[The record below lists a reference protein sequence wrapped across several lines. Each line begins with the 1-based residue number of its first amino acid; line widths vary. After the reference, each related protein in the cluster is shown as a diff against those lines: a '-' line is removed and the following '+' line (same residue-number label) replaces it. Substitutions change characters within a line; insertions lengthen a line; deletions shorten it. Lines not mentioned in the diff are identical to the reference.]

1 MSKRITDR
9 TNIQGAYSQLAGIE
23 RYLHQSGLDERLIL
37 LMKMRVSQ
45 INGCAYCLALH
56 ARHLRE
62 LGEREDRIHLLSAW
76 WETDWYT
83 DRERA
88 ALAWGEAVTRL
99 EHQHVPDEI
108 YAQARAQFSEKELAD
123 LTLAVIAINGWNRA
137 NIALMQTPPDHFE
150 ISEREEAAA
159 D

>member
-9 TNIQGAYSQLAGIE
+9 TSIQGAYSQLAGIE

-62 LGEREDRIHLLSAW
+62 LGEREDRVTAH
-76 WETDWYT
+76 
-83 DRERA
+83 RA
-88 ALAWGEAVTRL
+88 VAFVV
-99 EHQHVPDEI
+99 Q
-108 YAQARAQFSEKELAD
+108 
-123 LTLAVIAINGWNRA
+123 
-137 NIALMQTPPDHFE
+137 
-150 ISEREEAAA
+150 EE
-159 D
+159 DVEVGVKG